1 MRSSLFRD
9 VPGIKY
15 WKCPSEIGVT
25 TYVKYDMK
33 NVIVEVLHCAC
44 TSRFS
49 LVDTNLLPRKRF
61 GVADVSEMVGLR
73 KLEYLQI
80 RTRSI
85 LQLFN
90 LLATIA
96 HVLLI

>member
-1 MRSSLFRD
+1 VKSSPFKD
-9 VPGIKY
+9 VLEIKY
-15 WKCPSEIGVT
+15 WKCPSEIGLT
-25 TYVKYDMK
+25 TYIKHDTK
-33 NVIVEVLHCAC
+33 NVTVEVLHCTC
-44 TSRFS
+44 ISRFD
-49 LVDTNLLPRKRF
+49 LVDTNLLRRKRF
-61 GVADVSEMVGLR
+61 AVTDVSEMVGLR

-90 LLATIA
+90 LLVTIA